1 MGGNDDPV
9 LALPELWTPAG
20 LALLL
25 ENEALD
31 ARHADDR
38 GERPRRRRL
47 QRLRALQARYQERWG
62 GMGAVAEAFGLAY
75 AEAGDVDAA
84 VDWYAR
90 AVRAADGSASL
101 RAAEQWANLLARRG
115 AGRSDRA
122 QGRAEIHAAIAHLQ
136 QLVALHPT
144 VERESLLGSAWKR
157 LAMIGEGKV
166 ALEALRHMVEHYARA
181 EALGRDE
188 GASNLFY
195 PIMNA
200 IAGELRLAALR
211 GQTGVELDGARVG
224 AARQSL
230 QDAVN
235 RAPDFWSVV
244 GLVELQW
251 LQAAAAKRLAAARD
265 SVAEGFE
272 DLAQRVPSPHLW
284 KSARDQAHFVLLP
297 YAAAAGGAEAT
308 AAKAVLKQLD
318 DLAK

>member
-1 MGGNDDPV
+1 
-9 LALPELWTPAG
+9 
-20 LALLL
+20 
-25 ENEALD
+25 
-31 ARHADDR
+31 
-38 GERPRRRRL
+38 
-47 QRLRALQARYQERWG
+47 
-62 GMGAVAEAFGLAY
+62 
-75 AEAGDVDAA
+75 
-84 VDWYAR
+84 
-90 AVRAADGSASL
+90 
-101 RAAEQWANLLARRG
+101 
-115 AGRSDRA
+115 
-122 QGRAEIHAAIAHLQ
+122 
-136 QLVALHPT
+136 
-144 VERESLLGSAWKR
+144 
-157 LAMIGEGKV
+157 MIGEGKV

-211 GQTGVELDGARVG
+211 GQIGVELDGAWVG